1 MGFDDRPDY
10 DHYNA
15 ISDAIAA
22 DPGVFKDQAERDAFL
37 AVMNHAVENAKD
49 AQEKLAIVQKVGDVI
64 KGGLQG
70 GLSGAI
76 AAILGALA
84 PKA

>member
-10 DHYNA
+10 NHYA
-15 ISDAIAA
+15 SISAAIAA
-22 DPGVFKDQAERDAFL
+22 DPGVFKDQAERDAFSL
-37 AVMNHAVENAKD
+37 VMQHAVDNAVD
-49 AQEKLAIVQKVGDVI
+49 AQKKLAIVQKVADVI

-76 AAILGALA
+76 ASVLGSIV
-84 PKA
+84 